1 MKIWLIA
8 ENWPPR
14 RGGIENYLTHI
25 AQLLGESGHE
35 VVVMAPLMGD
45 PNESESHQPTPRLWP
60 TSPNVPNVT
69 IVRRRFFW
77 PVVAPA
83 WLPLFVFLYWS
94 AKRERPDV
102 ILCGKGLFE
111 GLLGY
116 YLGKHL
122 KIPYMVFTYAME
134 IAAWSSRSKLR
145 RKLQRVMRGARW
157 VAYINDVTK
166 KSLLD
171 MGAVPEK
178 LVKLA
183 PAVDDR
189 FLRDMAPSLVTAT
202 LSHYGL
208 RQPYLL
214 SVGRIITRKGFDTLI
229 EAFSHL
235 DQTQYG
241 ALKLVI
247 VGDGPDRT
255 RLDRL
260 VADNYMQTS
269 VVFLKEVED
278 RHLPALYKGAEFFAM
293 TPRDVEGDI
302 EGFGIVYLEAA
313 AVGRATIGTRSGGVP
328 HAVIDGLTGLLVAPG
343 DVSDLKEALTRLLS
357 DREWRQRLGE
367 AGRARVHKE
376 FRWPERL
383 LTIQRLL

>member
-25 AQLLGESGHE
+25 AQLLGEGARE
-35 VVVMAPLMGD
+35 VVVVAPLISD
-45 PNESESHQPTPRLWP
+45 PNESELHS
-60 TSPNVPNVT
+60 NVPNVT
-69 IVRRRFFW
+69 VVRRRFFW
-77 PVVAPA
+77 PLVKPA
-83 WLPLFVFLYWS
+83 WLPLFVSLWRS

-122 KIPYMVFTYAME
+122 NIPYVIFTYAME
-134 IAAWSSRSKLR
+134 VAVWSPRANTR
-145 RKLQRVMRGARW
+145 RKLERVVKGARR
-157 VAYINDVTK
+157 VVYINDLTK
-166 KSLLD
+166 KALLGI
-171 MGAVPEK
+171 GAAPEK
-178 LVKLA
+178 LVQLA

-202 LSHYGL
+202 LNHYGL
-208 RQPYLL
+208 RQPYIL
-214 SVGRIITRKGFDTLI
+214 SVGRIIARKGFDTLI
-229 EAFSHL
+229 EAFSEL
-235 DQTQYG
+235 DQTKYA

-247 VGDGPDRT
+247 VGDGPDLA
-255 RLDRL
+255 RLNRL

-269 VVFLKEVED
+269 VVFLKNVED

-293 TPRDVEGDI
+293 TPKDVEGDI

-313 AVGRATIGTRSGGVP
+313 AVGRASIGTRSGGVP
-328 HAVIDGLTGLLVAPG
+328 HAVIDGETGLLAAPG
-343 DVSDLKEALTRLLS
+343 NVSDLKAALSNLLS
-357 DREWRQRLGE
+357 DREWCQRLGE
-367 AGRARVHKE
+367 AGRARVQEE

-383 LTIQRLL
+383 LTIQRLI

>member
-25 AQLLGESGHE
+25 AQLLGEGGHE
-35 VVVMAPLMGD
+35 VVVVAPKTRIK
-45 PNESESHQPTPRLWP
+45 NTEFRIQ
-60 TSPNVPNVT
+60 NVA
-69 IVRRRFFW
+69 ILRRRFFW
-77 PVVAPA
+77 PVVKPA
-83 WLPLFVFLYWS
+83 WLPLFVSLRRR
-94 AKRERPDV
+94 AKRERPDL

-122 KIPYMVFTYAME
+122 NVPYVIFTYAME
-134 IAAWSSRSKLR
+134 IAAWSSESKLH
-145 RKLQRVMRGARW
+145 RKLQRVVNGARR
-157 VAYINDVTK
+157 VAYINDITK
-166 KSLLD
+166 KVLLA
-171 MGAVPEK
+171 MGAAPEK

-189 FLRDMAPSLVTAT
+189 FLLDMAPSLVEAT

-208 RQPYLL
+208 RQPYIL
-214 SVGRIITRKGFDTLI
+214 SVGRIIARKGFDTLI
-229 EAFSHL
+229 EAFSEL
-235 DQTQYG
+235 DQTKYA

-247 VGDGPDRT
+247 VGDGPDLA

-269 VVFLKEVED
+269 VVFLKDVED

-293 TPRDVEGDI
+293 APRNVDGDI

-313 AVGRATIGTRSGGVP
+313 AVGRASVGTRSGGVP
-328 HAVIDGLTGLLVAPG
+328 HAVIDSVTGSLAAPG
-343 DVSDLKEALTRLLS
+343 NVSDLRDALTKLLS
-357 DREWRQRLGE
+357 DRELRQRLGE
-367 AGRARVHKE
+367 AGRARVRKE
-376 FRWPERL
+376 WRWPERL